1 MKFYLDCMHMKF
13 EKIVFLITIVS
24 ICTVLVTTQLQTQDE
39 ISTLVN
45 NSGPH
50 IGTTVAHN
58 YGLDGSGIIVSVI
71 DTGVDFTH
79 PDLLGLGLEGKVIGG
94 YDFIDN
100 DETPEDSNGH
110 GTQVAGIIAS
120 NGELKGIAP
129 NSKILAYRVSED
141 GESVSSNL
149 IIKAIE
155 KSIEDNANI
164 INISLGINQTNT
176 KLDQVVTK
184 AVQNNIFVVTAAG
197 NFGPESSTIGSP
209 AINPDVITTGATFND
224 VSSSLV
230 STFKIKEQQFNIFPM
245 VGTQPL
251 EEPIT
256 AQIIFGKYGRAQDI
270 SAIDVEDSI
279 LLVERGSDIEDEIVF
294 FSDKE
299 KNASD
304 SGAKAIVVYNS
315 EPGIFFGELIHE
327 FVDEDYNPTIPTLS
341 MSRED
346 GLVIKQMLQ
355 SHTKGTLDVFY
366 HPDFVAFF
374 SSRGPVSPFYMKP
387 DIVAPGA
394 FINTTN
400 PGGNYKIVSGTS
412 FAAPHVAGTA
422 ALVLQK
428 NPQLTPEEL
437 KSILMTTSDM
447 VSNEYNERFPAEVAG
462 SGRIN
467 AAKAIDSELI
477 IIPPNLIFNLSAY
490 NQIQTK
496 DLEITGVDDQPVL
509 VRFEN
514 NHVVDFDYNLKR
526 ENLTITAK
534 LSQQG
539 IKYNWGEFES
549 RMIISYNDV
558 EYNIPIIVRVNEA
571 TILVNEDDGILSFDV
586 SGHPSWSYAKIT
598 VTNKETQ
605 DTFTESI
612 TPTKKS
618 ELTVYQPGEYW
629 IEANIKEI
637 DGLSSK
643 TLDVYET
650 IKIEKA
656 GENQIF
662 VNALNLPEKPI
673 LIITAVM
680 IITVVAG
687 IFIRKY

>member
-1 MKFYLDCMHMKF
+1 MKF
-13 EKIVFLITIVS
+13 EKIVFLISIIS

-270 SAIDVEDSI
+270 SAIDVEGSI

-422 ALVLQK
+422 ALILQK

-496 DLEITGVDDQPVL
+496 DLEITGIDDQPVL

-514 NHVVDFDYNLKR
+514 NHVVDFDYNLKH

>member
-1 MKFYLDCMHMKF
+1 MKF
-13 EKIVFLITIVS
+13 EKIVFLMITIS
-24 ICTVLVTTQLQTQDE
+24 ICTVLITTQLQTQDS
-39 ISTLVN
+39 ISVLVN
-45 NSGPH
+45 NSGPY
-50 IGTTVAHN
+50 IGTAVPHD
-58 YGLDGSGIIVSVI
+58 YGFDGSGIIISVI
-71 DTGVDFTH
+71 DTGVDFNH
-79 PDLLGLGLEGKVIGG
+79 PDLLGLGLEGKIIGG
-94 YDFIDN
+94 YDFVDN
-100 DETPEDSNGH
+100 DETPQDSNGH
-110 GTQVAGIIAS
+110 GTQVAGIIAA
-120 NGELKGIAP
+120 NGNLTGIAP

-155 KSIEDNANI
+155 KSISDNADI

-176 KLDQVVTK
+176 KIDQIVTK
-184 AVQNNIFVVTAAG
+184 AIQNNIFVVTAAG
-197 NFGPESSTIGSP
+197 NFGPEPNTIGSP
-209 AINPDVITTGATFND
+209 GLNPNAITVGATFND
-224 VSSSLV
+224 VPSSLV
-230 STFKIKEQQFNIFPM
+230 STFKIEDQQFNIFPM

-251 EEPIT
+251 EESIT
-256 AQIIFGKYGRAQDI
+256 AEIIFGKYGRAQDL
-270 SAIDVEDSI
+270 SEIDVEGSI
-279 LLVERGSDIEDEIVF
+279 LLVERGGDMEDEIVF

-327 FVDEDYNPTIPTLS
+327 FVDEGYNPTIPALS
-341 MSRED
+341 LSRED
-346 GLVIKQMLQ
+346 GLTIKQMLQ
-355 SHTKGTLDVFY
+355 SHTEGTLDVFY

-400 PGGNYKIVSGTS
+400 SGGNYKIVSGTS
-412 FAAPHVAGTA
+412 FAAPHIAGTA

-428 NPQLTPEEL
+428 NPQLTPNEL
-437 KSILMTTSDM
+437 KSILMTTSD
-447 VSNEYNERFPAEVAG
+447 VISNEYDERFPVEVAG
-462 SGRIN
+462 TGRIN

-490 NQIQTK
+490 SQIQTK
-496 DLEITGVDDQPVL
+496 DLEIMGIDNQPVSI
-509 VRFEN
+509 RFEN
-514 NHVVDFDYNLKR
+514 NQVADFDYDLMH

-549 RMIISYNDV
+549 RMIISYNDI

-571 TILVNEDDGILSFDV
+571 TVLVSEDDGVLSFDV
-586 SGHPSWSYAKIT
+586 SGHPSWSYAKIS
-598 VTNKETQ
+598 VTNKETG

-618 ELTVYQPGEYW
+618 ELSVYQPGEYW
-629 IEANIKEI
+629 IEANIKKI
-637 DGLSSK
+637 DGLDSK
-643 TLDVYET
+643 TLNVYET

-656 GENQIF
+656 EENQSF
-662 VNALNLPEKPI
+662 VNTLNLPEKPL

-680 IITVVAG
+680 IITVAIG

>member
-1 MKFYLDCMHMKF
+1 MKF
-13 EKIVFLITIVS
+13 EKIVFLISIIS

-230 STFKIKEQQFNIFPM
+230 STFKIKGQQFNIFPM

-270 SAIDVEDSI
+270 SAIDVEGSI

-299 KNASD
+299 RNASD

-477 IIPPNLIFNLSAY
+477 IIPPNLIFNLSGY

-496 DLEITGVDDQPVL
+496 DLEITGIDDQPVL

-514 NHVVDFDYNLKR
+514 NHVVNFDYNLKR

-539 IKYNWGEFES
+539 IKNNWGEFES

-618 ELTVYQPGEYW
+618 ELTIYQPGEYW

>member
-1 MKFYLDCMHMKF
+1 MKF
-13 EKIVFLITIVS
+13 EKIVFLISIIS

-141 GESVSSNL
+141 GESVSSDL

-155 KSIEDNANI
+155 KSISDNADI

-176 KLDQVVTK
+176 KIDQIVTK
-184 AVQNNIFVVTAAG
+184 AIQNNIFVVTAAG
-197 NFGPESSTIGSP
+197 NFGPESNTIGSP
-209 AINPDVITTGATFND
+209 GLNPNAITVGSTFNN

-230 STFKIKEQQFNIFPM
+230 STFTIDDQQFNIFPM

-256 AQIIFGKYGRAQDI
+256 AEIIFGKYGRAQDL
-270 SAIDVEDSI
+270 SDIDVEGSI
-279 LLVERGSDIEDEIVF
+279 LLVERGGDMEDEIVF

-299 KNASD
+299 RNSAD

-327 FVDEDYNPTIPTLS
+327 FVDEDYNPAIPALS

-355 SHTKGTLDVFY
+355 SHTEGTLDVFY

-400 PGGNYKIVSGTS
+400 SGGNYKIVSGTS

-428 NPQLTPEEL
+428 NPQLTPNEL

-447 VSNEYNERFPAEVAG
+447 ISNEYDERFPVEVAG
-462 SGRIN
+462 TGRIN

-496 DLEITGVDDQPVL
+496 DLEIMGIDNQPVSI
-509 VRFEN
+509 RFEN
-514 NHVVDFDYNLKR
+514 NQVTDFDYKLMH

-549 RMIISYNDV
+549 RMIISYNDI

-571 TILVNEDDGILSFDV
+571 AILVNEDDGVLSFDV

-598 VTNKETQ
+598 VTNKETG

-629 IEANIKEI
+629 IEANIKKI
-637 DGLSSK
+637 DGLDSK

-656 GENQIF
+656 EENQSF
-662 VNALNLPEKPI
+662 VNTLNLPEKPL

-680 IITVVAG
+680 IITVVVG

>member
-1 MKFYLDCMHMKF
+1 MKF
-13 EKIVFLITIVS
+13 EKIVFLISIIS

-299 KNASD
+299 RNASD

-496 DLEITGVDDQPVL
+496 DLEITGIDDQPVL

-656 GENQIF
+656 GENQSF
-662 VNALNLPEKPI
+662 VNAFNLPEKPI

>member
-1 MKFYLDCMHMKF
+1 MKF
-13 EKIVFLITIVS
+13 EKIVFLMITIS
-24 ICTVLVTTQLQTQDE
+24 ICTVLTTTQLQTQDS
-39 ISTLVN
+39 ISVLVN
-45 NSGPH
+45 NSGPY
-50 IGTTVAHN
+50 IGTTIPHD
-58 YGLDGSGIIVSVI
+58 YGFDGSGIIISVI
-71 DTGVDFTH
+71 DTGVDFNH
-79 PDLLGLGLEGKVIGG
+79 PDLLGLGLDGKIIGG
-94 YDFIDN
+94 YDFVDN
-100 DETPEDSNGH
+100 DETPQDSNGH
-110 GTQVAGIIAS
+110 GTQVAGIIAA
-120 NGELKGIAP
+120 NGNLKGIAP

-155 KSIEDNANI
+155 KSISDNADI

-176 KLDQVVTK
+176 KIDQIVTK
-184 AVQNNIFVVTAAG
+184 AIQNNIFVVTAAG
-197 NFGPESSTIGSP
+197 NFGPEPNTIGSP
-209 AINPDVITTGATFND
+209 GLNPNAITVGSTFNN

-230 STFKIKEQQFNIFPM
+230 STFTIDDQQFNIFPM

-256 AQIIFGKYGRAQDI
+256 AEIIFGKYGRAQDL
-270 SAIDVEDSI
+270 SDIDVKGSI
-279 LLVERGSDIEDEIVF
+279 LLVERGGDMKDEIVF

-299 KNASD
+299 RNSAN

-496 DLEITGVDDQPVL
+496 DLEITGIDDQPVL

-539 IKYNWGEFES
+539 TKNNWGEFES

>member
-1 MKFYLDCMHMKF
+1 MKF
-13 EKIVFLITIVS
+13 EKIVFLISIIS

-270 SAIDVEDSI
+270 SAIDVEGSI

-299 KNASD
+299 RNASD

-422 ALVLQK
+422 ALILQK

-477 IIPPNLIFNLSAY
+477 IIPPNLIFNLSGY

-496 DLEITGVDDQPVL
+496 DLEITGIDDQPVL

-539 IKYNWGEFES
+539 TKNNWGEFES

>member
-1 MKFYLDCMHMKF
+1 MKF
-13 EKIVFLITIVS
+13 EKIVFLMITISV
-24 ICTVLVTTQLQTQDE
+24 CTVLITTQLQTQDN
-39 ISTLVN
+39 ISVLVN
-45 NSGPH
+45 NSGPY
-50 IGTTVAHN
+50 IGTAIPHD
-58 YGLDGSGIIVSVI
+58 YGFDGSGIIISVI
-71 DTGVDFTH
+71 DTGVDFNH
-79 PDLLGLGLEGKVIGG
+79 PDLLGLGLDGKIIGG
-94 YDFIDN
+94 YDFVDN
-100 DETPEDSNGH
+100 DETPQDSNGH

-120 NGELKGIAP
+120 NGNLKGIAP

-155 KSIEDNANI
+155 KSISDNADI

-176 KLDQVVTK
+176 KIDQVVTK
-184 AVQNNIFVVTAAG
+184 AIQNNIFVVTAAG
-197 NFGPESSTIGSP
+197 NFGPEPNTIGSP
-209 AINPDVITTGATFND
+209 GLNPNAITVGSTFNN

-230 STFKIKEQQFNIFPM
+230 STFTIDDQQFNIFPM

-256 AQIIFGKYGRAQDI
+256 AQIIFGEYGRAQDL
-270 SAIDVEDSI
+270 SDIDVEGSI
-279 LLVERGSDIEDEIVF
+279 LLVERGGDMEDEIVF

-299 KNASD
+299 RNSAD

-327 FVDEDYNPTIPTLS
+327 FVDEGYNPAIPALS

-355 SHTKGTLDVFY
+355 SHTEGTLDVFY

-400 PGGNYKIVSGTS
+400 SGGNYKIVSGTS

-428 NPQLTPEEL
+428 NPQLTPNEL
-437 KSILMTTSDM
+437 KSILMTTSD
-447 VSNEYNERFPAEVAG
+447 VISNEYDERFPVEVAG
-462 SGRIN
+462 TGRIN
-467 AAKAIDSELI
+467 AAKAIASELI

-490 NQIQTK
+490 SQIQTK
-496 DLEITGVDDQPVL
+496 DLEIMGIDNQPVSI
-509 VRFEN
+509 RFEN
-514 NHVVDFDYNLKR
+514 NQVADFDYDLKR
-526 ENLTITAK
+526 ENLMITAK
-534 LSQQG
+534 LSQQDL
-539 IKYNWGEFES
+539 GEYES
-549 RMIISYNDV
+549 RMIISYNDA
-558 EYNIPIIVRVNEA
+558 EYNLPIIVRVTKA
-571 TILVNEDDGILSFDV
+571 TVLVNEDDGVLSFDV
-586 SGHPSWSYAKIT
+586 SGHPSWSYAKIS
-598 VTNKETQ
+598 VTNKETGE
-605 DTFTESI
+605 TFTESI

-618 ELTVYQPGEYW
+618 ELAVYQPGEYW

-637 DGLSSK
+637 DGLSNE

-656 GENQIF
+656 EENQSF
-662 VNALNLPEKPI
+662 ANTLNLPEKPI

-680 IITVVAG
+680 IITVVVG
-687 IFIRKY
+687 MFIRKY

>member
-1 MKFYLDCMHMKF
+1 MKF
-13 EKIVFLITIVS
+13 EKIVFLISIIS

-270 SAIDVEDSI
+270 SAIDVEGSI

-299 KNASD
+299 RNASD

-422 ALVLQK
+422 ALILQK

-477 IIPPNLIFNLSAY
+477 IIPPNLIFNLSGY

-496 DLEITGVDDQPVL
+496 DLEITGIDDQPVL

>member
-1 MKFYLDCMHMKF
+1 
-13 EKIVFLITIVS
+13 
-24 ICTVLVTTQLQTQDE
+24 
-39 ISTLVN
+39 
-45 NSGPH
+45 
-50 IGTTVAHN
+50 
-58 YGLDGSGIIVSVI
+58 
-71 DTGVDFTH
+71 
-79 PDLLGLGLEGKVIGG
+79 LGLGLEGKVIGG

-270 SAIDVEDSI
+270 SAIDVEGSI

-496 DLEITGVDDQPVL
+496 DLEITGIDDQPVL

-539 IKYNWGEFES
+539 TKNNWGEFES

>member
-1 MKFYLDCMHMKF
+1 MKF
-13 EKIVFLITIVS
+13 EKIVFLISIIS

-120 NGELKGIAP
+120 NGDLKGIAP

-270 SAIDVEDSI
+270 SAIDVEGSI

-299 KNASD
+299 RNASD

-496 DLEITGVDDQPVL
+496 DLEITGIDDQPVL

-539 IKYNWGEFES
+539 IKNNWGEFES

>member
-1 MKFYLDCMHMKF
+1 MKF
-13 EKIVFLITIVS
+13 EKIVFLISIIS

-299 KNASD
+299 RNASD

-346 GLVIKQMLQ
+346 GLIIKQMLQ

-447 VSNEYNERFPAEVAG
+447 VSNEYDERFPAEVAG

-539 IKYNWGEFES
+539 TKNNWGEFES

>member
-1 MKFYLDCMHMKF
+1 MKF
-13 EKIVFLITIVS
+13 EKIVFLMITIS
-24 ICTVLVTTQLQTQDE
+24 ICTVLITTQLQTQDS
-39 ISTLVN
+39 ISVLVN
-45 NSGPH
+45 NSGPY
-50 IGTTVAHN
+50 IGTAIPHD
-58 YGLDGSGIIVSVI
+58 YGFDGSGIIISVI
-71 DTGVDFTH
+71 DTGVDFNH
-79 PDLLGLGLEGKVIGG
+79 PDLLGLGLEGKIIGG
-94 YDFIDN
+94 YDFVDN
-100 DETPEDSNGH
+100 DEIPQDFNGH
-110 GTQVAGIIAS
+110 GTQVAGIIAA
-120 NGELKGIAP
+120 NGNLTGIAP

-141 GESVSSNL
+141 GESVSSDL

-155 KSIEDNANI
+155 KSINDNADI
-164 INISLGINQTNT
+164 INISLGVNQTNT
-176 KLDQVVTK
+176 KIDQIVTK

-197 NFGPESSTIGSP
+197 NFGPEPNTIGSP
-209 AINPDVITTGATFND
+209 GLNPNAITVGSTFNN

-230 STFKIKEQQFNIFPM
+230 STFTIDDQQFNIFPM

-256 AQIIFGKYGRAQDI
+256 AQIIFGEYGRAQDL
-270 SAIDVEDSI
+270 SDIDVEGSI
-279 LLVERGSDIEDEIVF
+279 LLVERGGDMEDEIVF

-299 KNASD
+299 RNSAD

-327 FVDEDYNPTIPTLS
+327 FVDEDYNPAIPALS

-355 SHTKGTLDVFY
+355 SHTEGTLDVFY

-400 PGGNYKIVSGTS
+400 SGGNYKIVSGTS
-412 FAAPHVAGTA
+412 FAAPHIAGTA

-428 NPQLTPEEL
+428 NPQLTPNEL
-437 KSILMTTSDM
+437 KSILMTTSDII
-447 VSNEYNERFPAEVAG
+447 SNEYDERFPVEIAG

-467 AAKAIDSELI
+467 VAKAIDSELI

-496 DLEITGVDDQPVL
+496 DLEIMGIDNKPVSI
-509 VRFEN
+509 RFEN
-514 NHVVDFDYNLKR
+514 NQVADFDYDLKR

-549 RMIISYNDV
+549 RMIISYNDA
-558 EYNIPIIVRVNEA
+558 EYNIPIIVRVKEA
-571 TILVNEDDGILSFDV
+571 TILVNEDDGVLSFDV
-586 SGHPSWSYAKIT
+586 SGHPSWSYAKIS
-598 VTNKETQ
+598 VTNKETGE
-605 DTFTESI
+605 TFTESI

-618 ELTVYQPGEYW
+618 ELAVYQPGEYW

-650 IKIEKA
+650 VKIEKA
-656 GENQIF
+656 EENQSF
-662 VNALNLPEKPI
+662 VNTLNLPEKPL

>member
-1 MKFYLDCMHMKF
+1 MKF
-13 EKIVFLITIVS
+13 EKIVFLMITIS
-24 ICTVLVTTQLQTQDE
+24 ICTVLITTQLQTQDN
-39 ISTLVN
+39 ISVLVN
-45 NSGPH
+45 NSGPY
-50 IGTTVAHN
+50 IGTAIPHD
-58 YGLDGSGIIVSVI
+58 YGFDGSGIIISVI
-71 DTGVDFTH
+71 DTGVDFNH
-79 PDLLGLGLEGKVIGG
+79 PDLLGLGLDGKIIGG
-94 YDFIDN
+94 YDFVDN
-100 DETPEDSNGH
+100 DETPQDSNGH

-120 NGELKGIAP
+120 NGNLKGIAP

-155 KSIEDNANI
+155 KSINDNADI

-176 KLDQVVTK
+176 KIDQIVTK
-184 AVQNNIFVVTAAG
+184 AIQNNIFVVTAAG
-197 NFGPESSTIGSP
+197 NFGPEPNTIGSP
-209 AINPDVITTGATFND
+209 GLNPNAITVGSTFNN

-230 STFKIKEQQFNIFPM
+230 STFTIDDQQFNIFPM

-256 AQIIFGKYGRAQDI
+256 AQIIFGEYGRAQDL
-270 SAIDVEDSI
+270 SDIDVEGSI
-279 LLVERGSDIEDEIVF
+279 LLVERGGDMEDEIVF

-299 KNASD
+299 RNSAD

-327 FVDEDYNPTIPTLS
+327 FVDEDYNPAIPALS

-366 HPDFVAFF
+366 HPDFVALF
-374 SSRGPVSPFYMKP
+374 SSRGPVSHFYMKP

-400 PGGNYKIVSGTS
+400 SGGNYKIVSGTS

-428 NPQLTPEEL
+428 NPQLTPNEL
-437 KSILMTTSDM
+437 KSILMTTSD
-447 VSNEYNERFPAEVAG
+447 VISNEYDERFPVEVAG
-462 SGRIN
+462 TGRIN
-467 AAKAIDSELI
+467 VAKAIDSELI

-496 DLEITGVDDQPVL
+496 ELEIMGIDNQPVAI
-509 VRFEN
+509 RFEN
-514 NHVVDFDYNLKR
+514 NQVADFDYDLKR

-534 LSQQG
+534 LSQQDL
-539 IKYNWGEFES
+539 GEYES

-558 EYNIPIIVRVNEA
+558 EYNIPIIVRVTKA
-571 TILVNEDDGILSFDV
+571 TVLVNEDDGVLSFDV

-598 VTNKETQ
+598 VTNKETG

-618 ELTVYQPGEYW
+618 ELTVYQSGEYW

-656 GENQIF
+656 EENQSF
-662 VNALNLPEKPI
+662 VNMLNLPEKPL

>member
-1 MKFYLDCMHMKF
+1 MKF
-13 EKIVFLITIVS
+13 EKIVFLISIIS

-270 SAIDVEDSI
+270 SAIDVEGSI

-299 KNASD
+299 RNASD

-355 SHTKGTLDVFY
+355 NHTKGTLDVFY

-400 PGGNYKIVSGTS
+400 SGGNYKIVSGTS

-539 IKYNWGEFES
+539 TKNNWGEFES

>member
-1 MKFYLDCMHMKF
+1 MKF
-13 EKIVFLITIVS
+13 EKIVFLISIVS

-79 PDLLGLGLEGKVIGG
+79 PDLLGLGLEGKIIGG

-299 KNASD
+299 RNASD

-400 PGGNYKIVSGTS
+400 AGGNYKIVSGTS

-496 DLEITGVDDQPVL
+496 DLEITGIDDQPVL

-539 IKYNWGEFES
+539 IKNNWGEFES

>member
-1 MKFYLDCMHMKF
+1 MKF
-13 EKIVFLITIVS
+13 EKIVFLISIIS

-270 SAIDVEDSI
+270 SAIDVEGSI

-299 KNASD
+299 RNASD

-496 DLEITGVDDQPVL
+496 DLEITGIDDQPVL

>member
-1 MKFYLDCMHMKF
+1 MKF
-13 EKIVFLITIVS
+13 EKIVFLISIIS

-270 SAIDVEDSI
+270 SAIDVEGSI

-299 KNASD
+299 RNASD

-477 IIPPNLIFNLSAY
+477 IIPPNLIFNLSGY

-496 DLEITGVDDQPVL
+496 DLEITGIDDQPVL

-539 IKYNWGEFES
+539 IKNNWGEFES